1 MDGAEKLCFN
11 KVLSQLTHIEEL
23 CGGGITETVTVT
35 VNNNLV
41 HVTMAFT
48 DENGYQLTSTAS
60 SSFNGTINPIDGS
73 FIILTFERYESY
85 PSVSGATLIT
95 SGYGEINLPTKA
107 KAGFANNWGI
117 YLITG
122 DATINF

>member
-1 MDGAEKLCFN
+1 MR
-11 KVLSQLTHIEEL
+11 
-23 CGGGITETVTVT
+23 GGITETVTVT